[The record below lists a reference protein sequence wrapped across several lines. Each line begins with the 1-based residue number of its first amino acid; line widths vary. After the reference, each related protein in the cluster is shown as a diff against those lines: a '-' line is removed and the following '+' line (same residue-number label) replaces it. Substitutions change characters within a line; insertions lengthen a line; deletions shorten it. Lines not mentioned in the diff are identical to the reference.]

1 MTRSRRRPGPCSNL
15 YPDLRG
21 VYTVTRPLSRLRP
34 SSDDDPTGVQRILA
48 TLPDPG
54 PMPPELVERITASLA
69 VEQERRGA
77 AAGNVRPF
85 VRPEGSD
92 DRRQGSRGLLLGLS
106 GAAAA
111 AAIGGVVLINAM
123 GPTGQQSPNT
133 QAQLLVG
140 APTAQEGTQGG
151 AADDPTSGAA
161 RSGDTHVQVSS
172 TRYTS
177 AQLTAQAQRLW
188 ATPAEPV
195 RTLGA
200 EAPAIGPIGTPL
212 GAAECLAAIGAA
224 DAARAMV
231 DLALFDGSPAAVV
244 VTESKGHREVRVVTR
259 QCGPE
264 SDAVLAGP
272 ITLR

>member
-1 MTRSRRRPGPCSNL
+1 
-15 YPDLRG
+15 
-21 VYTVTRPLSRLRP
+21 
-34 SSDDDPTGVQRILA
+34 
-48 TLPDPG
+48 
-54 PMPPELVERITASLA
+54 MPPELVERITASLA

-77 AAGNVRPF
+77 APGNVRPF
-85 VRPEGSD
+85 VRPEGSG

-111 AAIGGVVLINAM
+111 AAIGGVVLINAI
-123 GPTGQQSPNT
+123 GPAGQQSPNT

-151 AADDPTSGAA
+151 AAGDPTSGGAA

-200 EAPAIGPIGTPL
+200 EAPTIGPIGTPL
-212 GAAECLAAIGAA
+212 GAAECLAAIGA
-224 DAARAMV
+224 DDSARAMV

-244 VTESKGHREVRVVTR
+244 VTERKGHREVRVVTR